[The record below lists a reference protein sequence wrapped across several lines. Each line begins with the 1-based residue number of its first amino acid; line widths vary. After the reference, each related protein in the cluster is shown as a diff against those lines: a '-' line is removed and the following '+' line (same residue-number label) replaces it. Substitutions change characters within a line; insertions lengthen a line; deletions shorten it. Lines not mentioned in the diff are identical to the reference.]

1 MDATTALSSD
11 GAPTERTALSRA
23 VVIAA
28 AVELADEVGIGPLT
42 IRRLADRLGVRPM
55 SIYHYVAGKDE
66 ILDGMVDAVFAEMA
80 LPPDGLDWKEAMR
93 VRARSARVVLARHP
107 WATPLLDGRTSPG
120 PATLRHHDAVI
131 GCLRGA
137 GFSLALTAHAF
148 TLLDAHLYGFVLQ
161 EQSLVHHDAEDLA
174 AVGQGILDR
183 LPEGELPHFRELALG
198 HALLPGYD
206 HGAEFDEGLDL
217 VLDGLARRLDQPS
230 PRGLASD
237 G

>member
-1 MDATTALSSD
+1 MAGRPRSPHAQ
-11 GAPTERTALSRA
+11 ALSREA
-23 VVIAA
+23 IVRA
-28 AVELADEVGIGPLT
+28 AVEVADAGGLAAATMRAVAT
-42 IRRLADRLGVRPM
+42 RLDVEAMSLYNHVRN
-55 SIYHYVAGKDE
+55 KDDL
-66 ILDGMVDAVFAEMA
+66 LDGMVDLVFSEIHSPTAGSDWVEEMRERSRS
-80 LPPDGLDWKEAMR
+80 GREAMT
-93 VRARSARVVLARHP
+93 RHP
-107 WATPLLDGRTSPG
+107 WAIGLMGSRRTPGLP
-120 PATLRHHDAVI
+120 TLRHHDAVI

>member
-131 GCLRGA
+131 GCLRRGGLSA
-137 GFSLALTAHAF
+137 AMTAHAVA
-148 TLLDAHLYGFVLQ
+148 LLDAFVYGFAIQ
-161 EQSLVHHDAEDLA
+161 EAALPFRGEPPIAEVAEQIVA
-174 AVGQGILDR
+174 A
-183 LPEGELPHFRELALG
+183 LPEDAYPDFVAFARDHVLR
-198 HALLPGYD
+198 PGYRFGD
-206 HGAEFDEGLDL
+206 EFEFGLDV
-217 VLDGLARRLDQPS
+217 VLDGLDRAREA
-230 PRGLASD
+230 GA
-237 G
+237 GA